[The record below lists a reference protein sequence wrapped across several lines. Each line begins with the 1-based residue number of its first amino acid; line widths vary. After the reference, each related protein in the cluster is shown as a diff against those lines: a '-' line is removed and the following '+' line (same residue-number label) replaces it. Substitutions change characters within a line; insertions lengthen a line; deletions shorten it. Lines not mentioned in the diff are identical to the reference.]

1 MNWKKWLSLG
11 LITVL
16 VIGLFHLDMAKAA
29 DGNKA
34 ATAYI
39 YFTDGWWASDVN
51 YHRPG
56 GEAQTKTIGQ
66 EALVTGGGVYH
77 LALDFRQTESQH
89 SNQTTRAKICIADGD
104 LVFGTKSII
113 TVQSLRINGIERTAA
128 HAGFTAGETIYQDNV
143 QKQDT
148 VFYLFDSSANLGN
161 ITADR
166 EEGAERTAKDFNPFA
181 DFGIT
186 NIETLEIDFKF
197 EVNAGTEPTE
207 DPGNTPNPGNTP
219 DPGTTP
225 NPGNTPEPGMTPEP
239 GTTPNPSNT
248 PDPGTT
254 LAPGVTPTPNPGN
267 TPSTT
272 INPGNTPGPGI
283 TSDPGSANGSTSGGS
298 GLVSN
303 STYTGAEKILVQTN
317 SVIIP
322 AGGSS
327 TVTFALLRSAS
338 SGTQVSAS
346 SGNVGIASSVL
357 QNDGKV
363 RIQVPGNAAAGSS
376 TTVTLRF
383 GSSSAAIKVTVK
395 NAVTKIK
402 AAKKSYKIKRKKK
415 AKIVFQLTTQN
426 KSKAATDLPAIK
438 LSGKKASVSS
448 AKVSGTKLTVTVK
461 GIKKGSASL
470 KVTMGGKSA
479 KTKIKVR

>member
-1 MNWKKWLSLG
+1 MNRKKWLSVG
-11 LITVL
+11 MIVVL
-16 VIGLFHLDMAKAA
+16 VICLFHLGEVKAA
-29 DGNKA
+29 DGNKT

-51 YHRPG
+51 YHSPG
-56 GEAQTKTIGQ
+56 GDGQTKTIAQ
-66 EALVTGGGVYH
+66 EALVTGDGTYH
-77 LALDFRQTESQH
+77 LALDFRQTKSQH
-89 SNQTTRAKICIADGD
+89 SNHTTRAKICIVDGD
-104 LVFGTKSII
+104 FVFGTDSII
-113 TVQSLRINGIERTAA
+113 TIQSLRINGIERTAA
-128 HAGFTAGETIYQDNV
+128 HPGFTAGETIYQDNA

-148 VFYLFDSSANLGN
+148 VFYLFDSSANISG

-166 EEGAERTAKDFNPFA
+166 VEGAERTAKDFNPFA

-197 EVNAGTEPTE
+197 EVNSVSGPTE
-207 DPGNTPNPGNTP
+207 EPGVSPDPEMTPDPGFTP
-219 DPGTTP
+219 DPGTTLD
-225 NPGNTPEPGMTPEP
+225 PGETPEP
-239 GTTPNPSNT
+239 GTTPDPSHS
-248 PDPGTT
+248 PEPGTT
-254 LAPGVTPTPNPGN
+254 SNPGN
-267 TPSTT
+267 S
-272 INPGNTPGPGI
+272 PGLGT
-283 TSDPGSANGSTSGGS
+283 TSDPGSANGSTLGGS

-303 STYTGAEKILVQTN
+303 STYTGAEKILVQNN

-338 SGTQVSAS
+338 SGTQVSVS
-346 SGNVGIASSVL
+346 SGNSGIASPVL

-376 TTVTLRF
+376 TIVTLRF
-383 GSSSAAIKVTVK
+383 GSSTVAIKVTVK
-395 NAVTKIK
+395 NGVTKIK

-415 AKIVFQLTTQN
+415 AKIVFQLTMQN
-426 KSKAATDLPAIK
+426 KTKVATDLPSVK

-448 AKVSGTKLTVTVK
+448 VKASGSKLTVTVK

-470 KVTMGGKSA
+470 KVTMGSKSA
-479 KTKIKVR
+479 KTKLKIR